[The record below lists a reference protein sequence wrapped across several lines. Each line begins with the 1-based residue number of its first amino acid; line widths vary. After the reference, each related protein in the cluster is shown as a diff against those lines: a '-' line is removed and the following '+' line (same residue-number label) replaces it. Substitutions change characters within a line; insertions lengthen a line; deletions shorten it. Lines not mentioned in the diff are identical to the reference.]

1 MVKKY
6 FQSAP
11 KDALCFGIIETDFRF
26 DYWLTEMKRGI
37 FEGTA
42 VPSAVPPSHPARL
55 QRGETMYLLPSL

>member
-26 DYWLTEMKRGI
+26 DYLLTEMKLED

-42 VPSAVPPSHPARL
+42 VPAAVPPSHPARL
-55 QRGETMYLLPSL
+55 KGGEEMGLLPSL

>member
-1 MVKKY
+1 MVKKF

-26 DYWLTEMKRGI
+26 DFSLTEMKRGI

-42 VPSAVPPSHPARL
+42 VPSAVPPSHPAR
-55 QRGETMYLLPSL
+55 QKGGEEMGLLPSL